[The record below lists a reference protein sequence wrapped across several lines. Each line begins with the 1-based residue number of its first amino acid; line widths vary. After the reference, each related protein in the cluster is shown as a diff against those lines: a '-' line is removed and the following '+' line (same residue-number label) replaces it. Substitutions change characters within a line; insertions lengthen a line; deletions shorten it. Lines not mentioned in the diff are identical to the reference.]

1 MIVWVIDG
9 VGTLTGSVMVMV
21 MASVVKVLVLRSLTS
36 FLLNFI

>member
-9 VGTLTGSVMVMV
+9 VGPLTGSVMVSV
-21 MASVVKVLVLRSLTS
+21 VVSVVKVLVLRSLTS